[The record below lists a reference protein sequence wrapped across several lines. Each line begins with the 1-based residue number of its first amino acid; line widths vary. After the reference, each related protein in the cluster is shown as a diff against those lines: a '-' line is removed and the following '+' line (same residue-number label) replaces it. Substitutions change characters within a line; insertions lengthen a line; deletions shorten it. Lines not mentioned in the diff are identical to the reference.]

1 MGKFWGNGKDVL
13 DAGRALIPTA
23 RTVLFFPKSIEK
35 QVIAMSWP
43 KQEFCIEVKT
53 KNEKY
58 ELVVQIIETD
68 SVKFS
73 ERVLS
78 TFNSKEDA
86 EEGLALLHQRI
97 SHSKGKKTLKRLFY
111 VIATVAVITFCL
123 SAIKAL
129 STDQNQAPQQQTEKV
144 SSSSG
149 YFNPQVR
156 QTQTASIP
164 EYTNVEQSSAAG
176 SFVSPEDTMNNY
188 AQQALAG
195 MSGDNQ
201 KKQQAL
207 ADAFRKNNGTQ
218 DESGQ
223 PSGNSVNDAF
233 RDAK

>member
-1 MGKFWGNGKDVL
+1 MGKFWSNGKDIL
-13 DAGRALIPTA
+13 DAGRALIPA
-23 RTVLFFPKSIEK
+23 VRTVLFFPKSIEK

-43 KQEFCIEVKT
+43 KQEFCIEVKP
-53 KNEKY
+53 KNEKHA
-58 ELVVQIIETD
+58 LVMQIIETD
-68 SVKFS
+68 AVKFS

-111 VIATVAVITFCL
+111 VIATIAVITFCL

-129 STDQNQAPQQQTEKV
+129 STDQNQVPQQQTEKV
-144 SSSSG
+144 SSSG
-149 YFNPQVR
+149 YLNPQVR
-156 QTQTASIP
+156 QTQATSIP
-164 EYTNVEQSSAAG
+164 EYTNVEPSG